1 MANESS
7 FFILQK
13 NEMSELLDL
22 KLEKLFK
29 KEENC
34 EIIKLTKLL
43 INNTANSLSENEIIK
58 KFNEFLE
65 TNKDFQQ
72 NMSNQFIQFLS
83 NPKE

>member
-1 MANESS
+1 
-7 FFILQK
+7 
-13 NEMSELLDL
+13 MSELLDL

-72 NMSNQFIQFLS
+72 NMSIQFIQFLS